1 MTSKLTTCLT
11 EEFLTCYWLV
21 VSVCEGSFD
30 AACRRAVYD
39 KLAAIYCL
47 PGKDNGYFQALETAP
62 FCSVTDTAA
71 YEQLCRMMEYAEKSG
86 RPVAVSDTDRLLLG
100 RMRIALQKKSAII
113 PTVGRLTDAALTE
126 TLIRAARNGQIDAMT
141 VLSFLEYEGILP
153 GADRD
158 RAVRRM
164 RLCASWNDLFGLLF
178 CLSRDDLYHGERK
191 AALRVL
197 LSHSALESA
206 EPYLTKKLHLDRE
219 AGDETVPRLL
229 EKAFGLGTVKREKY
243 DPEFAAVAFSGVIT
257 AEDKKNLLLS
267 THRQALPALPFTM
280 KRGGHIAFSADGA
293 AWLPSTRREESAQI
307 MRSLAVAVRCPDAVY
322 RPLLLAVGDGFV
334 GDMYEKAIRACLPD
348 AAVCNVDAAMLSPED
363 LAPTWQNIFL
373 RHLCAT
379 EKADTVFFVRH
390 CEELDKAQTV
400 DLLRMLDPAGRRSF
414 KLTAPAVS
422 FDLSGVR
429 FVLFS
434 RDRSHPFTL
443 LSEVCDTVICEKTAD
458 GEKTAA
464 VRSILSD
471 LCRGFEGFKADL
483 AGEECMETLV
493 RYDIDDIR
501 LILDRALRDAVYRDE
516 GCITREELAEAAT
529 ELGLSRHR
537 AEFGYMGGRNHAVD

>member
-1 MTSKLTTCLT
+1 MKKTNTTCLT

-21 VSVCEGSFD
+21 VSVCEGAFD
-30 AACRRAVYD
+30 SNRRRAVYD
-39 KLAAIYCL
+39 RLADIYCL
-47 PGKDNGYFQALETAP
+47 PEKNETYFSALEAAP
-62 FCSVTDTAA
+62 FCTVTDTAS
-71 YEQLCRMMEYAEKSG
+71 YEQLCRVMEYARESG
-86 RPVAVSDTDRLLLG
+86 HGVAVSDTDRLLLG
-100 RMRIALQKKSAII
+100 RMRIALQKKSAVI
-113 PTVGRLTDAALTE
+113 PTVGHLTDAALAD
-126 TLIRAARNGQIDAMT
+126 TLIRAARNGQIDAMA

-153 GADRD
+153 GADRE

-178 CLSRDDLYHGERK
+178 CLSCDDRYRDERK

-206 EPYLTKKLHLDRE
+206 APYLTEKLCLGE
-219 AGDETVPRLL
+219 EGDETVPRLL
-229 EKAFGLGTVKREKY
+229 EKAFGLGTVSREKY
-243 DPEFAAVAFSGVIT
+243 DPEFAAVAFSEVIT

-280 KRGGHIAFSADGA
+280 KRGGRIAFSADGA
-293 AWLPSTRREESAQI
+293 AALPPTRREEAGQI
-307 MRSLAVAVRCPDAVY
+307 LRNLAVAVRCPDAVY

-334 GDMYEKAIRACLPD
+334 GDMYEKTIRKCLSG
-348 AAVCNVDAAMLSPED
+348 AAVCDVDAAMLAPED
-363 LAPTWQNIFL
+363 LTPTWQNIFL

-379 EKADTVFFVRH
+379 GKTDTVFFIRH
-390 CEELDKAQTV
+390 CEELGKEQTA
-400 DLLRMLDPAGRRSF
+400 DLLRLLDPVGRRSF

-422 FDLSGVR
+422 FDLSGLR

-434 RDRSHPFTL
+434 RDRSYPFAL
-443 LSEVCDTVICEKTAD
+443 LSEVCDTVFCEKTAD
-458 GEKTAA
+458 EEKAAA

-471 LCRGFEGFKADL
+471 LCRGFEDFKADL
-483 AGEECMETLV
+483 AGEDCVAKLMQ
-493 RYDIDDIR
+493 YDTNDIR

-516 GCITREELAEAAT
+516 GCITREELTEAAE
-529 ELGLSRHR
+529 ELGLSRSR